1 MYEAMSASTYILHKC
16 LTSHRHIL
24 SWPLVMEPVDN
35 WRWSW
40 SPLADEIEL
49 HNLAQWSLR
58 YGMIWLCDAVILF
71 CVHNLQ
77 FCVLLFSDSP
87 FKYTGCQTGAA
98 LLGSELLQWKQPAT
112 QLLALQA
119 TPNAQKKWK
128 NISVWWVWF
137 GSRFHGYDLSQP
149 GSSLNL
155 CALSSSSQIRLCKS
169 FWNRKRLTSENWN
182 PTAMHDMWLSWS
194 EG

>member
-1 MYEAMSASTYILHKC
+1 MKFE
-16 LTSHRHIL
+16 
-24 SWPLVMEPVDN
+24 
-35 WRWSW
+35 
-40 SPLADEIEL
+40 
-49 HNLAQWSLR
+49 
-58 YGMIWLCDAVILF
+58 IWLCDAVILF

-128 NISVWWVWF
+128 NISVLWVWF

-155 CALSSSSQIRLCKS
+155 CALSSSSKIRLPLSSIQQCFMHLS
-169 FWNRKRLTSENWN
+169 DRRNRPWTFEQIWTWTSIDPTHRSRRWVVASDISSDRNTRNIGLLSDRSKVPPRLICTV
-182 PTAMHDMWLSWS
+182 HV
-194 EG
+194 